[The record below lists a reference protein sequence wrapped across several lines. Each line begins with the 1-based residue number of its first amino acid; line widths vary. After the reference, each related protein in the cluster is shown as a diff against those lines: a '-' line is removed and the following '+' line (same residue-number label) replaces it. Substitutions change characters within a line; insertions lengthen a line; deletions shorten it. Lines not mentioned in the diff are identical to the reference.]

1 MLTVVI
7 SVLILLSNPNPQVD
21 VLRGK
26 LLDVVGLIGRPL
38 SVIPRSLNIW
48 RENRELRERMLKLT
62 LENAAL
68 REAELENRRLRSLL
82 NFKEHKPLHFIPAE
96 VIGMGFPPRPGS
108 VMLNVGERDGVAKN
122 MPILSDQGLVGRIY
136 VVGEITALG
145 QLITDRDFRAAA
157 KVQRSRVNGVLHW
170 LEGKIC
176 SLEEVP
182 KNGDVRVNDRIITS
196 GYGGVFPAGLDIGTV
211 VSVDRDQPGIFQR
224 ILVRLNE
231 DPSQVEEMFIVTGDF
246 NIKDINRKN
255 D

>member
-1 MLTVVI
+1 
-7 SVLILLSNPNPQVD
+7 
-21 VLRGK
+21 
-26 LLDVVGLIGRPL
+26 
-38 SVIPRSLNIW
+38 
-48 RENRELRERMLKLT
+48 
-62 LENAAL
+62 
-68 REAELENRRLRSLL
+68 
-82 NFKEHKPLHFIPAE
+82 
-96 VIGMGFPPRPGS
+96 
-108 VMLNVGERDGVAKN
+108 MLNVGERDGVAKN

-136 VVGEITALG
+136 VVGETTALG

-157 KVQRSRVNGVLHW
+157 KVQRSRVNGILHW

-182 KNGDVRVNDRIITS
+182 KNGNVRVNDRVITS